1 MILRTLLSIL
11 YLAVVAAALV
21 VELIYPGIASFLLYG
36 LLAWFIATLFLYRLP
51 VMSRPLGARAAPTPA
66 APGVGS
72 PGPALPSAPSPAPSL
87 GNLGFCPYCATPLE
101 GGTPVCPACGR
112 RIPV

>member
-1 MILRTLLSIL
+1 MILRTLLSIV

-36 LLAWFIATLFLYRLP
+36 LLAWFLATLFLYRLP
-51 VMSRPLGARAAPTPA
+51 VMSRPIGTRAAASPA
-66 APGVGS
+66 APGFSAPPS
-72 PGPALPSAPSPAPSL
+72 PLPSGPSSPPSL
-87 GNLGFCPYCATPLE
+87 GNLGFCPYCASPLE
-101 GGTPVCPACGR
+101 AGTPVCPACGH